1 MTTNEELPRPR
12 SRVLTNPGRYGSRAM
27 LRAAGLGDDDFR
39 KPLIGIANTWSGAMP
54 CNMHLRGLA
63 ESVAE
68 GITAAGGRPLEI
80 NTVSISDGILARGGA
95 SLISRE
101 IIADSIELA
110 ATGFGFDA
118 IVAIGACDK
127 TNPGCAMAMARLNIP
142 AVYLYGGSIAPG
154 NFRDRPVTIQ
164 DIAEMAGEMA
174 TGKATAEDL
183 DELERVALPGPGA
196 CGGMF
201 TANTM
206 ASAIETL
213 GLTVANACSAPALS
227 AERKRIAF
235 ETGQLAVDCLVR
247 GVLPRDIITVASVRN
262 AIAVVASM
270 GGSTN
275 AVLHLMAIAREAGIK
290 LDLEEFQ
297 AVSDR
302 TPHLGDFTPSGP
314 HVMADLHAIGGL
326 SVVQRTLLDAG
337 VLDGS
342 VPSVDGRTMAERLEG
357 VVRPDDQTVI
367 ASPDAP
373 LHATGGW
380 VVLRGD
386 IAPEGSVLKATGT
399 SLRRHVGRARVF
411 ESEPDAFRAIY
422 KGQIVPGDTIVIRYE
437 GPRGGPGMSETARV
451 TAAVVGQGFKDSV
464 ALITDGRFS
473 GLSHGLAVGHISPEA
488 AVGGP
493 IALIREGD
501 EIIIDLDTRRI
512 DVSVSDDEMHRRRQ
526 EWSPP
531 ALDESSSVYAKY
543 ARLVS
548 SASSGATTSG

>member
-1 MTTNEELPRPR
+1 MTSSDDLPRPR
-12 SRVLTNPGRYGSRAM
+12 SRVLTNVGRYGSRAM

-39 KPLIGIANTWSGAMP
+39 KPIIGIANTWSGAMP

-63 ESVAE
+63 EEVAA
-68 GITAAGGRPLEI
+68 GIRAAGGTPLEI
-80 NTVSISDGILARGGA
+80 NTVAISDGVLARGGA

-101 IIADSIELA
+101 LIADSIELA
-110 ATGFGFDA
+110 ATGFAFDA
-118 IVAIGACDK
+118 MVAIGACDK

-142 AVYLYGGSIAPG
+142 SVYLYGGSIAPG
-154 NFRDRPVTIQ
+154 NFRGRPVTIQ
-164 DIAEMAGEMA
+164 DIAELAGEMA

-183 DELERVALPGPGA
+183 DELERVALPGPGS

-206 ASAIETL
+206 ASAIETM
-213 GLTVANACSAPALS
+213 GLTIANGSSAPAIS
-227 AERKRIAF
+227 EERRRIAF
-235 ETGQLAVDCLVR
+235 ETGQLAVDCLRR
-247 GVLPRDIITVASVRN
+247 GVLPRDIITGASIRN
-262 AIAVVASM
+262 AISVVASM

-275 AVLHLMAIAREAGIK
+275 AVLHLMAIAREAG
-290 LDLEEFQ
+290 LELELEEFQ
-297 AVSDR
+297 TVSDR

-314 HVMADLHAIGGL
+314 HVMADLHAIGGVA
-326 SVVQRTLLDAG
+326 VVQRTLLDAG

-342 VPSVDGRTMAERLEG
+342 TLCVDGLTMAQRLEG
-357 VVRPDDQTVI
+357 VVRPEDQNVI
-367 ASPDAP
+367 VSPEAP

-386 IAPEGSVLKATGT
+386 IAPEGGVLKATGT

-422 KGQIVPGDTIVIRYE
+422 KGQIEAGDTIVIRYE

-473 GLSHGLAVGHISPEA
+473 GLSHGLAIGHISPEA

-501 EIIIDLDTRRI
+501 EIVIDLDQRRI
-512 DVSVSDDEMHRRRQ
+512 DLSVSDQEIAHRRAAWR
-526 EWSPP
+526 EP
-531 ALDESSSVYAKY
+531 AAEGLSSVYAKY

-548 SASSGATTSG
+548 SASLGATTSG

>member
-1 MTTNEELPRPR
+1 MNSEDELPRPR

-27 LRAAGLGDDDFR
+27 LRAAGLDDSDFK
-39 KPLIGIANTWSGAMP
+39 KPIIGIANTWSGAMP
-54 CNMHLRGLA
+54 CNLHLRGLA
-63 ESVAE
+63 DVVAE
-68 GITAAGGRPLEI
+68 GIRAAGGTPLEI
-80 NTVSISDGILARGGA
+80 NTVAISDGVLARGGA
-95 SLISRE
+95 SLVSRE
-101 IIADSIELA
+101 VIADSIELA
-110 ATGFGFDA
+110 ATGFAFDA
-118 IVAIGACDK
+118 MVTIGACDK

-142 AVYLYGGSIAPG
+142 AVYLYGGSIGPG
-154 NFRDRPVTIQ
+154 NFRGKPVTIQ

-174 TGKATAEDL
+174 TGRTTPDDL

-206 ASAIETL
+206 ACAIESL
-213 GLTVANACSAPALS
+213 GLTVANASSAPALS

-235 ETGQLAVDCLVR
+235 DSGQLAVDCLKR
-247 GVLPRDIITVASVRN
+247 GVTPRDVITATSLRN

-275 AVLHLMAIAREAGIK
+275 AVLHLMAIAREAGIAME
-290 LDLEEFQ
+290 LEEFQ
-297 AVSDR
+297 TVSDQ

-314 HVMADLHAIGGL
+314 YVMADLHAIGGVP
-326 SVVQRTLLDAG
+326 VVQQTLLDAG
-337 VLDGS
+337 VLNGAALT
-342 VPSVDGRTMAERLEG
+342 VDGRALAERLDG
-357 VVRPDDQTVI
+357 VSRPEDQTVI
-367 ASPDAP
+367 VSAESP

-380 VVLRGD
+380 AVLRGGV
-386 IAPEGSVLKATGT
+386 APEGSVLKATGT
-399 SLRRHVGRARVF
+399 TLRRHVGRARVF

-422 KGQIVPGDTIVIRYE
+422 KGQITDGDTIVIRYE
-437 GPRGGPGMSETARV
+437 GPRGGPGMPETARV

-473 GLSHGLAVGHISPEA
+473 GLSHGLAVGHVSPEA

-501 EIIIDLDTRRI
+501 EIVIDLDLRRI
-512 DVSVSDDEMHRRRQ
+512 DLSVSDGELARRRA
-526 EWSPP
+526 EWTAPTVQ
-531 ALDESSSVYAKY
+531 DKSSVYAKY

-548 SASSGATTSG
+548 SASLGATTSG